1 MLCTKL
7 RSFPCAD
14 CHDLEDI
21 DGLIDK
27 DLPQLMK
34 EQSEI
39 AFGEEGEGIVMEI
52 ENEIVE
58 TLIHETAWIFYRH

>member
-1 MLCTKL
+1 MLCKKVS
-7 RSFPCAD
+7 SFPCAD
-14 CHDLEDI
+14 CQDLEDI

-34 EQSEI
+34 DQSEI

-52 ENEIVE
+52 EKEIVE
-58 TLIHETAWIFYRH
+58 TLVHETASIFYGH

>member
-1 MLCTKL
+1 
-7 RSFPCAD
+7 
-14 CHDLEDI
+14 
-21 DGLIDK
+21 
-27 DLPQLMK
+27 MK

-52 ENEIVE
+52 EKEIVE

>member
-14 CHDLEDI
+14 CHDLKDI

-27 DLPQLMK
+27 DLAQLK
-34 EQSEI
+34 DQSEI
-39 AFGEEGEGIVMEI
+39 AFGEEGERIVME
-52 ENEIVE
+52 VE
-58 TLIHETAWIFYRH
+58 KDIMDTLIHETAMIFYGE